1 MKKVLIVSYF
11 SKPSNFVG
19 AERVQGWLNY
29 LPENNIYPLLVTRFW
44 KENQTD
50 ISLYESPTHNVVE
63 KKKNY
68 EIHRV
73 SLKKNLRD
81 YLIEQN
87 KWILIRKI
95 LSLKQ
100 MIFNNIWFKKSEYY
114 PFLVY
119 VDELL
124 QKEKNINT
132 IIVSGTPFHSFAI
145 GYHIKKNYPKINWY
159 ADYRDQWSTHP
170 FKSQTGLI
178 NRLLFLIEKR
188 NEKKWTSIAV
198 GFITVSENWKEIINR
213 FIGKPGHVVKNGF
226 DLDVSSIKEH
236 KVPKNADKLVISYIG
251 TIYPYQNYQLLLEII
266 GELILEKNIHIEIN
280 FVGIDSF
287 HTISTEVE
295 KLTKDF
301 SQNIKIKKRIPEK
314 DLESIYQKTDLLW
327 LTSFGKMKG
336 WYPVKLFEY
345 ASQGIPTLLYPTD
358 SDVMEEFIKNTSS
371 GFVFSEKEEVK
382 KWLVSIF
389 NSESSI
395 NINLHKGNL
404 SKYSRRFQTAELAN
418 IIK

>member
-1 MKKVLIVSYF
+1 MKKIIIVSYY

-19 AERVQGWLNY
+19 ADRIQAWLNY
-29 LPENNIYPLLVTRFW
+29 LPTEGIYPILVTRFW
-44 KENQTD
+44 EENQKNTSTSKQNNENIIEKNEGYEVHRVARRVGFRDHLIKEN
-50 ISLYESPTHNVVE
+50 
-63 KKKNY
+63 
-68 EIHRV
+68 
-73 SLKKNLRD
+73 
-81 YLIEQN
+81 
-87 KWILIRKI
+87 KWVLIRKI
-95 LSLKQ
+95 LSLFQ
-100 MIFNNIWFKKSEYY
+100 ILFNNLWFKKSEYFHFY
-114 PFLVY
+114 RSL
-119 VDELL
+119 DNILL
-124 QKEKNINT
+124 KQKDIQK
-132 IIVSGTPFHSFAI
+132 IIISGSPFHSFAI

-170 FKSQTGLI
+170 FKSKTGLI

-188 NEKKWTSIAV
+188 NEKKWTSNAV
-198 GFITVSENWKEIINR
+198 GFITVSENWKEIINK

-226 DLDVSSIKEH
+226 DLDISSIKEH
-236 KVPKNADKLVISYIG
+236 KVPKNANKLVISYIG
-251 TIYPYQNYQLLLEII
+251 TIYPYQNYQLFLEIV
-266 GELILEKNIHIEIN
+266 GELILKKNMNIEIN

-287 HTISTEVE
+287 HTISTEIV

-301 SQNIKIKKRIPEK
+301 SQNINIKKRVPKKE
-314 DLESIYQKTDLLW
+314 LESIYQKTDLLW

-358 SDVMEEFIKNTSS
+358 SDVMEGFIKKTSS
-371 GFVFSEKEEVK
+371 GFAFSEKEKVK
-382 KWLVSIF
+382 EWLVSIF

-404 SKYSRRFQTAELAN
+404 AKYSRRFQTSELAD